1 MQSFFGGL
9 RIAARA
15 LRRNPTFAIAA
26 TLTLGLGMAASASIY
41 TLLQRVVLDPLPY
54 PHAERLVRLKN
65 PIPSV
70 GKGAEWDMAFAQY
83 YHYQRASAIEKIGV
97 YEQDGVNVATD
108 GEPWRAHLAVITV
121 SMQELIGARPARG
134 RLLDPR
140 DDVPHAPDV
149 AVLSYETWQ
158 TRFGGDESIVG
169 KVVKLNDEPAQIVG
183 VMAPGIELPPE
194 RGNPLAVRTD
204 LWMAHKL
211 NPAGPF
217 YNNHTHPMI
226 ARIAPTAT
234 IEGAQAQVDKLLL
247 DLPSAYPQA
256 YGNFGVGR
264 GKFYTVLYPLKPYVL
279 GDVAR
284 SLWILFGAVALVLVI
299 ACANVGNLL
308 LVRLEARKREFAVR
322 MALGASPGDL
332 ARGAFNEGLV
342 LALASAALAL
352 VLSVASTR
360 WLVWLAPAGVP
371 RVDAVVVDWHV
382 VVFTLALSVAIAAG
396 FALLPLPLLRRRGG
410 IAALGDGGRS
420 ATTGV
425 ERQRLRGALVVTQM
439 ALALMLVVGSGLLLE
454 SFRRLRAVDPG
465 IDANGVLTVQWFLP
479 YQRFDSIQKIWRF
492 DDAVLSKVRALPGVT
507 AAGLSDQLPF
517 VDGFGCTVQ
526 AFEDQTV
533 YERLRQQRLTTCA
546 GQGIAA
552 PGFFEALKVPLVA
565 GRYFTREDNDAPQRG
580 AVVVTKAFAERFWP
594 GQNPIGQGVN
604 PNGWNKPPFYHVVG
618 VVGDLHGTELDGPPA
633 IGIYYP
639 VVPMLGRFW
648 DANSA
653 TLVVRTARGRPLDL
667 VPAIRRAVSE
677 VDPTIPIANAQ
688 AMEAVVDRSMARL
701 SFTMTLLG
709 IAGVVALA
717 LAAIGLYG
725 LIAYVVA
732 RRTNEIGVRIA
743 LGARTR
749 QVEGMVV
756 RGALRL
762 AAVGLV
768 VGVVGA
774 VASARVL
781 SGLLYGVAAW
791 DPTAYLTAIGVL
803 TAVSGVAAW
812 IPARRAARVDP
823 AVALRAE

>member
-1 MQSFFGGL
+1 VQSFFDGL
-9 RIAARA
+9 RLAARA
-15 LRRNPTFAIAA
+15 LRRNPTFTVAA
-26 TLTLGLGMAASASIY
+26 TLTLGLGMGASASIY
-41 TLLQRVVLDPLPY
+41 TLIQRVVLDPLPY
-54 PHAERLVRLKN
+54 PSAERLVRLKN
-65 PIPSV
+65 PVPAV
-70 GKGAEWDMAFAQY
+70 GKETEWDMAFAQF

-108 GEPWRAHLAVITV
+108 GDPWRAHLAVITV
-121 SMQELIGARPARG
+121 SMQDLIGARPARG

-149 AVLSYETWQ
+149 AVLSYATWQ
-158 TRFGGDESIVG
+158 ARFGGDESIVG
-169 KVVKLNDEPAQIVG
+169 RIIKLNDEPAEVVG

-204 LWMAHKL
+204 LWVAHKL

-226 ARIAPTAT
+226 ARLAPSAT
-234 IEGAQAQVDKLLL
+234 VEAAQMQIDKLLL
-247 DLPSAYPQA
+247 DLPAAYPQA
-256 YGNFGVGR
+256 YGNDGVGR

-308 LVRLEARKREFAVR
+308 LVRLEARRREFAVR
-322 MALGASPGDL
+322 SALGATPGDL
-332 ARGAFNEGLV
+332 ARGAFSEGLV
-342 LALASAALAL
+342 LAFASAALAL
-352 VLSVASTR
+352 LLSVASTR
-360 WLVWLAPAGVP
+360 WLVWRAPAGVP
-371 RVDAVVVDWHV
+371 RLDAVAVDGHV
-382 VVFTLALSVAIAAG
+382 VVFTLALSLAIAAG
-396 FALLPLPLLRRRGG
+396 FALVPLLQRRGAGG

-465 IDANGVLTVQWFLP
+465 IDASGVLTLQWFLP
-479 YQRFDSIQKIWRF
+479 YQRYDSLTKIWRF
-492 DDAVLSKVRALPGVT
+492 DDAVLSRVRSLPGVT

-517 VDGFGCTVQ
+517 VAGFGCTVQ
-526 AFEDQTV
+526 GFEDRAV
-533 YERLRQQRLTTCA
+533 YERLRQQHQTTCA
-546 GQGIAA
+546 GQGFAA

-580 AVVVTKAFAERFWP
+580 AVVVTRAFAERFWP

-639 VVPMLGRFW
+639 VVPMIGRFW
-648 DANSA
+648 DASSA
-653 TLVVRTARGRPLDL
+653 TLVVRTARGRPLDF
-667 VPAIRRAVSE
+667 VPAIRRAVNE
-677 VDPTIPIANAQ
+677 VDPTIPVANAQ
-688 AMEAVVDRSMARL
+688 AMEAIVDRSMARL

-709 IAGVVALA
+709 IAGAVALA

-725 LIAYVVA
+725 LVAYIVA

-762 AAVGLV
+762 AAIGLLI
-768 VGVVGA
+768 GTVGA
-774 VASARVL
+774 ATSARVL
-781 SGLLYGVAAW
+781 SGLLYSVAVW
-791 DPTAYLTAIGVL
+791 DPTAYLAAIGVL
-803 TAVSGVAAW
+803 TAAAGVAAW